1 MFAIE
6 PNPSLG
12 AAVALLDAAGL
23 PSADL
28 CAARLRHFFFCGPRD
43 APTGLVG
50 IEIFERDALLR
61 SLTVA
66 PAARR
71 SGLGSTLVRH
81 AERHASERGVH
92 SLYLLTLTA
101 RSFFETRGYRVAARE
116 SCPDVI
122 RATSEF
128 ATLCPASSIVMRK
141 ILTD

>member
-6 PNPSLG
+6 PAPPLD

-23 PSADL
+23 PCADL
-28 CAARLRHFFFCGPRD
+28 SAARLRHFLFCGPRE

-50 IEIFERDALLR
+50 LEIFDHDALLR
-61 SLTVA
+61 SLAVA

-101 RSFFETRGYRVAARE
+101 RGFFETRGYRVVARE
-116 SCPDVI
+116 SCPEVI

-128 ATLCPASSIVMRK
+128 AALCPASAIVMMK
-141 ILTD
+141 TLTD

>member
-1 MFAIE
+1 MIEIE

-12 AAVALLDAAGL
+12 AAVALLEATGL

-28 CAARLRHFFFCGPRD
+28 SAEQLRHFLFCGPRD

-50 IEIFERDALLR
+50 LEILGRDALLR
-61 SLTVA
+61 SLAVA

-81 AERHASERGVH
+81 AERHASERGVR

-101 RSFFETRGYRVAARE
+101 RGFFEMRGYRVVSRE
-116 SCPDVI
+116 SCPQVI
-122 RATSEF
+122 RATAEF

-141 ILTD
+141 ILTE

>member
-28 CAARLRHFFFCGPRD
+28 SAAQLRHFLFCGPRA

-50 IEIFERDALLR
+50 IEIFDRDALLR

-71 SGLGSTLVRH
+71 SGLGSTLVQH

-101 RSFFETRGYRVAARE
+101 RGFFERRGYRVVSRE

-128 ATLCPASSIVMRK
+128 ATLCPASAIVMRK
-141 ILTD
+141 ILRD